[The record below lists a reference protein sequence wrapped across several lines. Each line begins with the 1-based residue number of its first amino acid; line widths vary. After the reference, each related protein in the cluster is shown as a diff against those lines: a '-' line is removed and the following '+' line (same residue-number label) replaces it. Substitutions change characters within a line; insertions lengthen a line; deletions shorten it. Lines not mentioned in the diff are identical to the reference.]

1 MLLSIAMS
9 DFSSWSTG
17 NIISFILNLSYM
29 VANLLYFCA
38 SDTPPQFLWKLAS
51 LFSVC
56 RKFYVIWTR
65 RVQGIVSFSLLI
77 KAKNARVAYEANKTA
92 QVLFPSFIEA
102 TVPKLLKW
110 PFVIKSWIDC
120 KAQLGKCSRLNR
132 TGESL
137 WKLLSWRQ
145 MFKSPFKSWI
155 FTIPPKKIMV
165 CFCCC
170 FVSHFS
176 PFSWSGILLSSSL
189 L

>member
-1 MLLSIAMS
+1 
-9 DFSSWSTG
+9 
-17 NIISFILNLSYM
+17 M

-38 SDTPPQFLWKLAS
+38 SDTTPQFLWKLAS
-51 LFSVC
+51 LFSLC

-110 PFVIKSWIDC
+110 PFVIESWIDC
-120 KAQLGKCSRLNR
+120 KAQLGKWSRLNR

-145 MFKSPFKSWI
+145 MFKSWI
-155 FTIPPKKIMV
+155 FTIPPPKKKNYGLFLLLF
-165 CFCCC
+165 CFA
-170 FVSHFS
+170 FFS
-176 PFSWSGILLSSSL
+176 LLLVGNFTVSSL